1 MYIIYD
7 NMSIVLCLYNVVY
20 VVMSMLFDINCILND
35 RKYAAFVLVTVL
47 KIVQ

>member
-7 NMSIVLCLYNVVY
+7 NISILLCLYSVVY
-20 VVMSMLFDINCILND
+20 VVVSMLFDNKLILND

-47 KIVQ
+47 KIAQ